1 MKKVIFAAGF
11 GNALEWFDF
20 ILYAQ
25 FYKMISKHFFPVS
38 DISEIMT
45 MAVFA
50 AGFLGRPLGALVFG
64 SIGDRFGRRIALIM
78 GIVTMAI
85 PTAAIGLLPSYE
97 QIGITST
104 ILLVFM
110 RMMQGFSLGGEFS
123 TCIAYVVE
131 HSPPS
136 SRGFAGSTAF
146 MSMCI
151 GMLLGSGTSAIMSY
165 YMLPEDIMSWGWRLP
180 FIAGLFIGIIGL
192 YIRLKLSESPL
203 YKAAKATKQLSQSPV
218 KELFKNNWKE
228 LFIGIAIYITVTT
241 PFFTSTVYIEN
252 FMKSLGYGSRE
263 ASMTAMSILVTM
275 IIVFPISAKF
285 SDIFGRRFVLIT
297 GAFGIAICT
306 LPTFWVLGEMNFN
319 NAFAAQ
325 IAYTVVVAW
334 YMGPVPTVLVE
345 LFPTRVRLTGVAL
358 SYNVSAALFGGTA
371 PMMAML
377 LQKWLDD
384 KFAIAYYIIGLAIF
398 TLLVLRHYQEGYK
411 KPLLDGEMI

>member
-1 MKKVIFAAGF
+1 MRKVIFAAGF

-25 FYKMISKHFFPVS
+25 FSKMIAKHFFPVS
-38 DISEIMT
+38 DMAEIMA

-64 SIGDRFGRRIALIM
+64 TIGDKFGRRIALIM

-85 PTAAIGLLPSYE
+85 PTAAIGMLPSYE
-97 QIGITST
+97 QIGITAT

-136 SRGFAGSTAF
+136 SRGVAGSTAF

-151 GMLLGSGTSAIMSY
+151 GMLLGSGTSALMSY
-165 YMLPEDIMSWGWRLP
+165 YMLPEDIMNWGWRLP
-180 FIAGLFIGIIGL
+180 FIAGLFIGVIGL
-192 YIRLKLSESPL
+192 YIRLKLAESPL
-203 YKAAKATKQLSQSPV
+203 YKAAKATKQLAASPI

-241 PFFTSTVYIEN
+241 PFFTSTVYVEN
-252 FMKSLGYGSRE
+252 FMKTLGYSARE
-263 ASMTAMSILVTM
+263 ASITGMSILVTM
-275 IIVFPISAKF
+275 IIVCPISAKF
-285 SDIFGRRFVLIT
+285 SDIFGRRFVLFS
-297 GAFGIAICT
+297 GVIAIMLST
-306 LPTFWVLGEMNFN
+306 LPAFKIVGEMNFYN
-319 NAFAAQ
+319 TFIAQ
-325 IAYTVVVAW
+325 ISYAAIVAW

-371 PMMAML
+371 PMVAML

-384 KFAIAYYIIGLAIF
+384 KFAIAYYIIVLAMV
-398 TLLVLRHYQEGYK
+398 TLLVIRHYQESYK
-411 KPLLDGEMI
+411 KSLIDNEVM

>member
-1 MKKVIFAAGF
+1 MRKVIFAAGF

-25 FYKMISKHFFPVS
+25 FYKMIAKHFFPAS
-38 DISEIMT
+38 DMAEILA

-64 SIGDRFGRRIALIM
+64 SVGDRFGRRIALIM

-97 QIGITST
+97 TIGITST
-104 ILLVFM
+104 ILLILM

-151 GMLLGSGTSAIMSY
+151 GMLLGSGTSAFMSY
-165 YMLPEDIMSWGWRLP
+165 YMLPEDIVSWGWRMP
-180 FIAGLFIGIIGL
+180 FIAGLFIGVIGL
-192 YIRLKLSESPL
+192 YIRLKLAESPL
-203 YKAAKATKQLSQSPV
+203 YKAAKATKQLSSSPI

-241 PFFTSTVYIEN
+241 PFFTSTVYVEN
-252 FMKSLGYGSRE
+252 FMKALGYSVRE
-263 ASMTAMSILVTM
+263 SGATGMAILITM
-275 IIVFPISAKF
+275 IIIFPISAKC
-285 SDIFGRRFVLIT
+285 SDIFGRRFVLFS
-297 GAFGIAICT
+297 GLFGILATT
-306 LPTFWVLGEMNFN
+306 LPAFWVIGDMSFKNTFI
-319 NAFAAQ
+319 AQ
-325 IAYTVVVAW
+325 IGYAAVVAW

-371 PMMAML
+371 PMMAMV
-377 LQKWLDD
+377 LQRWLDD
-384 KFAIAYYIIGLAIF
+384 KFAIAYYIMGLAIF
-398 TLLVLRHYQEGYK
+398 TLFVIRHYKESYK
-411 KPLLDGEMI
+411 KSLIESEGL

>member
-1 MKKVIFAAGF
+1 MRKVIFAAGF

-136 SRGFAGSTAF
+136 SRGFSGSTAF

-151 GMLLGSGTSAIMSY
+151 GMLLGSGTSALMSY
-165 YMLPEDIMSWGWRLP
+165 FMLPEDIMNWGWRLP
-180 FIAGLFIGIIGL
+180 FIAGLLIGIVGL
-192 YIRLKLSESPL
+192 YIRLKLAESPL
-203 YKAAKATKQLSQSPV
+203 YKAAKATKQLAASPV
-218 KELFKNNWKE
+218 KELFRNSWKE

-241 PFFTSTVYIEN
+241 PFFTSTVYVEN
-252 FMKSLGYGSRE
+252 FMKTLGYTVRE
-263 ASMTAMSILVTM
+263 SSMTGMAILVTM
-275 IIVFPISAKF
+275 IIIFPISAKF
-285 SDIFGRRFVLIT
+285 SDMFGRKFVLVS
-297 GAFGIAICT
+297 GAIGIALFT
-306 LPTFWVLGEMNFN
+306 LPAFKVVGDMNFS
-319 NAFAAQ
+319 NAFMAQVAYAA
-325 IAYTVVVAW
+325 IVAW

-377 LQKWLDD
+377 LQRWLDD
-384 KFAIAYYIIGLAIF
+384 KFAIAYYIIALAVF
-398 TLLVLRHYQEGYK
+398 TLVVLRHYQESYK
-411 KPLLDGEMI
+411 KPLIDGEVM

>member
-38 DISEIMT
+38 DMSEILT

-64 SIGDRFGRRIALIM
+64 TIGDKFGRRIALIM

-136 SRGFAGSTAF
+136 NRGFAGSTAF

-151 GMLLGSGTSAIMSY
+151 GMLLGSSTSVIMSY
-165 YMLPEDIMSWGWRLP
+165 YMLPEDIMNWGWRLP
-180 FIAGLFIGIIGL
+180 FIAGLFIGMIGL
-192 YIRLKLSESPL
+192 YIRIKLSESPL
-203 YKAAKATKQLSQSPV
+203 YKAAKATKQLSASPI
-218 KELFKNNWKE
+218 KELLRNNWKE
-228 LFIGIAIYITVTT
+228 LCVGIAIYITVTT
-241 PFFTSTVYIEN
+241 PFFTSTVYVEN
-252 FMKSLGYGSRE
+252 FMKNLGYGAGES
-263 ASMTAMSILVTM
+263 SITGMSILVTM
-275 IIVFPISAKF
+275 IIIFPISAKF
-285 SDIFGRRFVLIT
+285 SDMFGRKFVLVT
-297 GAFGIAICT
+297 GAFAIAIST
-306 LPTFWVLGEMNFN
+306 WPAFMGLKGMNFN
-319 NAFAAQ
+319 DAFIAQ
-325 IAYTVVVAW
+325 IAYAAIVAW

-384 KFAIAYYIIGLAIF
+384 KFAIAYYIIALAIF
-398 TLLVLRHYQEGYK
+398 TLFVLRHYQESYK
-411 KPLLDGEMI
+411 KPLIDSEQM

>member
-1 MKKVIFAAGF
+1 MGKVIFAAGF

-38 DISEIMT
+38 DMAEIMT

-104 ILLVFM
+104 ITLVAM
-110 RMMQGFSLGGEFS
+110 RLMQGFALGGEFS

-131 HSPPS
+131 HSGTS
-136 SRGFAGSTAF
+136 NRGFAGSTTF
-146 MSMCI
+146 MSMCV
-151 GMLLGSGTSAIMSY
+151 GMLLGAVTSVVMTHYMSH
-165 YMLPEDIMSWGWRLP
+165 EDIMNWGWRLP
-180 FIAGLFIGIIGL
+180 FIAGLLIGIVGL

-203 YKAAKATKQLSQSPV
+203 YKAAKATKKLSSSPI
-218 KELFKNNWKE
+218 KDLFENNWKE
-228 LFIGIAIYITVTT
+228 LLVGIAIYITVTT
-241 PFFTSTVYIEN
+241 PFFTTTVYVEN
-252 FMKSLGYGSRE
+252 LMKQLGYPHGE
-263 ASMTAMSILVTM
+263 ANMTGMLILVTM

-285 SDIFGRRFVLIT
+285 SDMFGRKSVLYSGVIGIALCTWPAFWILGKMNFEHALIT
-297 GAFGIAICT
+297 QMIY
-306 LPTFWVLGEMNFN
+306 
-319 NAFAAQ
+319 AAV
-325 IAYTVVVAW
+325 IAW

-345 LFPTRVRLTGVAL
+345 LFPTKVRLTGVAL

-371 PMMAML
+371 PMVAML
-377 LQKWLDD
+377 LQKWMNN
-384 KFAIAYYIIGLAIF
+384 KFAIAYYIIALAVVTLCGLRYY
-398 TLLVLRHYQEGYK
+398 VESYK
-411 KPLLDGEMI
+411 KPLIDGEMM